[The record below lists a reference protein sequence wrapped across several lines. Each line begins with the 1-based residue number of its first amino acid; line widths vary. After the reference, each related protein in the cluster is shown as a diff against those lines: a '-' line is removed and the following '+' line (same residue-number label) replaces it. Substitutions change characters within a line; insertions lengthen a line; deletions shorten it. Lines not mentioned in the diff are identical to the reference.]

1 MSKNHD
7 SPSFLR
13 RFFSN
18 RKKEEDKD
26 DQKSD
31 KKPPKL
37 AYMGVLLAAGI
48 VIMLVS
54 NLKILNEPQAPSGG
68 TIQVNSTEEDTP
80 AFSQKKSAQSGSM
93 ANYEAHY
100 ESQLKDVLQAI
111 VGVDDVE
118 VIVNLDATES
128 KVYEKNSVTQSQTTE
143 ETDREGGT
151 RKVQDS
157 STDEQLVIVRTD
169 NQEKP
174 VVVKTKKP
182 EIRGVLVVAQG
193 ANNIEVKK
201 WIVEAVTRVLDVP
214 SHRVAVLPKKSKGD

>member
-7 SPSFLR
+7 SPSFFR
-13 RFFSN
+13 RLFSTSN
-18 RKKEEDKD
+18 QTTDKKG
-26 DQKSD
+26 D
-31 KKPPKL
+31 KKPPKI
-37 AYMGVLLAAGI
+37 AYMGVLLAAG
-48 VIMLVS
+48 VAIMLIS
-54 NLKILNEPQAPSGG
+54 NLTLLNEPAAPSGG
-68 TIQVNSTEEDTP
+68 TIQVNSSEEAP
-80 AFSQKKSAQSGSM
+80 AFSQKKAPQSSSM
-93 ANYEAHY
+93 ADYEAHY

-128 KVYEKNSVTQSQTTE
+128 KVYEKNSVSQSQTTE

-157 STDEQLVIVRTD
+157 STDEQLVIVRND

-182 EIRGVLVVAQG
+182 EIRGVLVVAKG

-201 WIVEAVTRVLDVP
+201 WIIEAVTRVLDVP
-214 SHRVAVLPKKSKGD
+214 SHRVAVLPKKSKGE